1 MIFTIYKKI
10 NKIMSQLRNGGI
22 ISKEEYV
29 GKTLQEATKYAED
42 GGFVVRVVE
51 TDGHSKMLDMSVNAK
66 RLNFR
71 VNKEFVTDVF
81 GG

>member
-1 MIFTIYKKI
+1 
-10 NKIMSQLRNGGI
+10 MSKLRNGGI

-42 GGFVVRVVE
+42 GGFVVRIVE
-51 TDGHSKMLDMSVNAK
+51 TDGHVKMLDMSVNAK

>member
-1 MIFTIYKKI
+1 MK
-10 NKIMSQLRNGGI
+10 LRRNGI
-22 ISKEEYV
+22 IEKSEYV

-42 GGFVVRVVE
+42 GGFTVRIIE
-51 TDGHSKMLDMSVNAK
+51 EDGKSYMVTNNVKSD

-71 VNKEFVTDVF
+71 LRKDRVIDVF

>member
-1 MIFTIYKKI
+1 ME
-10 NKIMSQLRNGGI
+10 QLRNSGI

-29 GKTLQEATKYAED
+29 GKTIEDATKWAND
-42 GGFVVRVVE
+42 GGFVVRIVE
-51 TDGHSKMLDMSVNAK
+51 TDGIQHMLDMSVDAR

-71 VNKEFVTDVF
+71 VSFGRVTDVF

>member
-1 MIFTIYKKI
+1 MQK
-10 NKIMSQLRNGGI
+10 LRNGGI

-29 GKTLQEATKYAED
+29 GKTLQEATKYAEE
-42 GGFVVRVVE
+42 GGFVTRIVE
-51 TDGHSKMLDMSVNAK
+51 TNGKQHMIDMSVNQR

-71 VNKEFVTDVF
+71 VSFDKVVDVF